1 MQIKWLLIALEDL
14 AQAGEYIAQYNPD
27 AATRVIKRIWKA
39 TRILAE
45 QPGMGRPGRVQ
56 GTRELVVTGTPYIV
70 PYRVA
75 ENTVQILRVMHA
87 GRKWP
92 NTFVE

>member
-14 AQAGEYIAQYNPD
+14 EQAGEYIARYNPD
-27 AATRVIKRIWKA
+27 AATKIIKRIWKA

-56 GTRELVVTGTPYIV
+56 GTRELVVTGTSYIV
-70 PYRVA
+70 PYRVV
-75 ENTVQILRVMHA
+75 ENTVQILRVMHT